1 MTSHSGT
8 SVSRGSRY
16 LRYVALGD
24 STTVGIGDPV
34 PGADG
39 RQVNRQRGEWRG
51 WARLLAESLASS
63 YDVSFCNVAIS
74 GATTAIV
81 REQQLADA
89 LAHRPDL
96 ASLIVGVNDTM
107 RSTWD
112 AERVRDDLLTIASRL
127 DAIGATLMTVRF
139 HDHGAM
145 IGLPKVLSRPM
156 GARIDQVNRVY
167 DEVHRRWGGVRV
179 DLADRPELSLREC
192 WSIDR
197 FHPSE
202 VGHRTLAR
210 AFAERLRG
218 VGYDFDP
225 PGSEPAGGLPPS
237 WKRDLG
243 WMVAE
248 GAPWMGRRA
257 KDLGPWIG
265 RRAWVELQQLLP
277 PRATDF
283 VG

>member
-1 MTSHSGT
+1 VKAVTSHDGT
-8 SVSRGSRY
+8 RY
-16 LRYVALGD
+16 LRYAALGD

-39 RQVNRQRGEWRG
+39 RQVNRQRGTWRG

-74 GATTAIV
+74 GATATIV
-81 REQQLADA
+81 REEQLADA
-89 LAHRPDL
+89 LAHRPQL

-112 AERVRDDLLTIASRL
+112 ADQVRDDLLTVASRL
-127 DAIGATLMTVRF
+127 DAVGATLMTVRF
-139 HDHGAM
+139 HDHAAVL
-145 IGLPKVLSRPM
+145 GLPQVIGRPM
-156 GARIDQVNRVY
+156 RRRIEHVNDVY
-167 DEVHRRWGGVRV
+167 DEIHGRWGGVRL
-179 DLADRPELSLREC
+179 DLAARVELHQRGC

-202 VGHRTLAR
+202 IGHRTLAR
-210 AFAERLRG
+210 AFAERLHDH
-218 VGYDFDP
+218 GYDFHLP
-225 PGSEPAGGLPPS
+225 STAPSGGLPQS

-248 GAPWMGRRA
+248 GAPWFGRRA
-257 KDLGPWIG
+257 KDLGPWVA
-265 RRAWVELQQLLP
+265 RKAWAEVKRVP
-277 PRATDF
+277 

>member
-1 MTSHSGT
+1 MTSHSG
-8 SVSRGSRY
+8 SSGSRY
-16 LRYVALGD
+16 LRYAALGD

-39 RQVNRQRGEWRG
+39 RQLNRLRGEWRG
-51 WARLLAESLASS
+51 WARLLAESLATS

-74 GATTAIV
+74 GATAAIV

-112 AERVRDDLLTIASRL
+112 AGRVRDDLLTVASRL
-127 DAIGATLMTVRF
+127 DAVGATLMTVRF

-145 IGLPKVLSRPM
+145 IGLPRMISRPM
-156 GARIDQVNRVY
+156 SARIDHVNAVY
-167 DEVHRRWGGVRV
+167 DEIHDRWGGVRL
-179 DLADRPELSLREC
+179 DLAGRAELHRRDC

-202 VGHRTLAR
+202 VGHRALAR
-210 AFAERLRG
+210 AFAERLDSH
-218 VGYDFDP
+218 GYDVVLP
-225 PGSEPAGGLPPS
+225 SLESAGGLPPS

-257 KDLGPWIG
+257 KDLGPWVG
-265 RRAWVELQQLLP
+265 RRAWEEMQQLLP
-277 PRATDF
+277 RRATNL